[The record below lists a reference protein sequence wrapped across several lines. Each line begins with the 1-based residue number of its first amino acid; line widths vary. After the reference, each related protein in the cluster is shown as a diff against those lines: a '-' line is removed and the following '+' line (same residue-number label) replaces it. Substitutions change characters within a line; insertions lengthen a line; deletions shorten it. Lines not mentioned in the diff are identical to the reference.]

1 MNELYRRWLS
11 AVLCVAVFSFMFA
24 VPLLA
29 QDEEQE
35 GPQFEEWELK
45 EILPLLEV
53 IRTARTEQQPSF
65 VTHEGER
72 EVEEPFELS
81 TSFIKGTDGNTYVP
95 YTLAIPLGHLEA
107 STVAVYVHIV
117 EHEEAAATAEV
128 DSDDAEM
135 LEALFEDAFYAD
147 VDPSGEPE
155 YLSRAFTVPGG
166 DYDLYIAVRD
176 STGPDADDD
185 SREAAPV
192 MLLSTEITVPNL
204 WSASL
209 ETSSV
214 LVAET
219 VEPLQTMLT
228 PEEQLRSPYSLS
240 NIRIEPKHDLDF
252 VNQDEL
258 SLMLLV
264 YNPRLTS
271 DGMPNITVEYNF
283 HKAADG
289 GAEEFFNKTTPQ
301 EFNAE
306 TLPPGFNVEL
316 GHQIVA
322 GQSVPLSL
330 FPSGEYRLEMIIT
343 DNESGSMVTRNVAFM
358 VGEG

>member
-1 MNELYRRWLS
+1 
-11 AVLCVAVFSFMFA
+11 
-24 VPLLA
+24 
-29 QDEEQE
+29 
-35 GPQFEEWELK
+35 
-45 EILPLLEV
+45 
-53 IRTARTEQQPSF
+53 
-65 VTHEGER
+65 
-72 EVEEPFELS
+72 
-81 TSFIKGTDGNTYVP
+81 
-95 YTLAIPLGHLEA
+95 
-107 STVAVYVHIV
+107 
-117 EHEEAAATAEV
+117 
-128 DSDDAEM
+128 
-135 LEALFEDAFYAD
+135 FYAN

-240 NIRIEPKHDLDF
+240 NIRIEPKHDLNF

-306 TLPPGFNVEL
+306 TLPPGFSVEL

-322 GQSVPLSL
+322 G
-330 FPSGEYRLEMIIT
+330 
-343 DNESGSMVTRNVAFM
+343 
-358 VGEG
+358 